1 MLNLISNLDESVKLE
16 DLRGFNAAVAWFLH
30 KSFEKLGYPSRLVA
44 DRNNNIP
51 IADNTLM
58 ISAIGMVRMRT
69 NPRYRA
75 MVRRATK
82 RKLAVYI
89 ENDIYVGYPYD
100 ISFTVPP
107 PHNPKGFVWA
117 GWAADPTHCYP
128 DQAEKAVFLDKQYA
142 TRSIRTELAQI
153 YHTYLRVLPTTGA
166 KIYRRDLIIR
176 KMIPWVDVQKIFRKC
191 HFYCCTQY
199 GEAGLTRIEAATCGA
214 LLVVPARLY
223 KPRTMG
229 PLPHAIWRNEA
240 DLRRIMA
247 TKTDPQ
253 AISGQARKQTWE
265 LVVRRIMARLG

>member
-1 MLNLISNLDESVKLE
+1 MLNLISWLDEGAKLE
-16 DLRGFNAAVAWFLH
+16 NIKGFNSAVAWFLH
-30 KSFEKLGYPSRLVA
+30 KSFEKLGYPSRLVSCLT
-44 DRNNNIP
+44 NKPIP
-51 IADNTLM
+51 VADNTLVIAATAM
-58 ISAIGMVRMRT
+58 TKMRT
-69 NPRYRA
+69 NLRYRA

-89 ENDIYVGYPYD
+89 ENDIYVGYPYG

-117 GWAADPTHCYP
+117 GWAADPAHCYP
-128 DQAEKAVFLDKQYA
+128 DQGEKAVFLDKHYKTLGAEQA
-142 TRSIRTELAQI
+142 RI

-166 KIYRRDLIIR
+166 KIYY
-176 KMIPWVDVQKIFRKC
+176 KPKTMIPWVEMQKIFRKC

-199 GEAGLTRIEAATCGA
+199 GEAGLTRIEAAMCGA

-253 AISGQARKQTWE
+253 AISAQARKQTWG
-265 LVVRRIMARLG
+265 LVAKRIMDRLG